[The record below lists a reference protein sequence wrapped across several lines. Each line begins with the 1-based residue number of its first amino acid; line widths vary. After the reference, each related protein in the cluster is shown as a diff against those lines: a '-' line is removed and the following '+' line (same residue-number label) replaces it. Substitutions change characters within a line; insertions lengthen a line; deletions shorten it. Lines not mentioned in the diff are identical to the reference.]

1 MLNLPD
7 LDYFFFKPMAVSK
20 TEKEITLMK
29 SSHGTICL
37 ISQAG
42 VSDYLLNL
50 SKKRKNGEKIYSKQ
64 PIDSWSI

>member
-1 MLNLPD
+1 
-7 LDYFFFKPMAVSK
+7 MAVSK